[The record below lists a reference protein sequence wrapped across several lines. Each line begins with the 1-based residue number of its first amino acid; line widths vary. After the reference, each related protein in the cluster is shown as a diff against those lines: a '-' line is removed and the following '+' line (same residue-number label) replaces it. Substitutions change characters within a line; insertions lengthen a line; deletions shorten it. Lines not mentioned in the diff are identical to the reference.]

1 MTRLPH
7 QGCRCGKVLGAE
19 ESVGNADGGHRPS
32 GRLPSE
38 LASVEFI
45 QQTEAPDAVKRA
57 KDKDQPCTLIV
68 VPLDR
73 NDWDKNSSLEQE
85 LKTLQTATW
94 NAKAIQDFTPQS
106 KGWLQV
112 EQAIRKAVEA
122 RRE

>member
-1 MTRLPH
+1 M
-7 QGCRCGKVLGAE
+7 
-19 ESVGNADGGHRPS
+19 
-32 GRLPSE
+32 
-38 LASVEFI
+38 EFI